1 MTRQDFINH
10 HLLNRSILSII
21 LYPLSLINQAIQS
34 CRREW
39 YHHYKAKKADVK
51 IISIGNIT
59 AGGSGKT
66 PFTIWLAKKLMQ
78 QGRKIAVSHRGYKGD
93 FENNNT
99 LISDRDNVLPAAKK
113 AGDEAQLLAEK
124 LPGIPVCAGKDRWK
138 SIQMLCEAYPDLE
151 MIILDD
157 SFQHLKV
164 KHDID
169 IVIFKTAKPLGNG
182 FLLPAG
188 ILREPLSA
196 IKDADLIIFNGE
208 GDIPETFPKYN
219 KDIHQ
224 GSYQVEG
231 IYVSNQTRI
240 EVSELKSRRL
250 GIISGIADP
259 LSLETTISNLNLEW
273 QFHLKFPDHY
283 HFANTNDQQTMENQI
298 EGSQIDY
305 ILTTEKDYTKL
316 KHLVLSAPCAVIRI
330 EFYLFNDDAI
340 VTSIVIH

>member
-1 MTRQDFINH
+1 M
-10 HLLNRSILSII
+10 
-21 LYPLSLINQAIQS
+21 
-34 CRREW
+34 
-39 YHHYKAKKADVK
+39 ADVK

-78 QGRKIAVSHRGYKGD
+78 QGRKSAVSHRGYKGEY
-93 FENNNT
+93 ENNNT
-99 LISDRDNVLPAAKK
+99 LISSRDKIFSAAKR

-124 LPGIPVCAGKDRWK
+124 LPGIPVCAGKDRWR

-208 GDIPETFPKYN
+208 GDIPETFQKYN

-224 GSYQVEG
+224 GNYRVEG
-231 IYVSNQTRI
+231 IYVNNQIRI
-240 EVSELKSRRL
+240 DVGELKSRRL

-259 LSLETTISNLNLEW
+259 HSLETTIANLDIEW
-273 QFHLKFPDHY
+273 QFHLQFPDHY
-283 HFANTNDQQTMENQI
+283 PFSKSIDLKQIENQI
-298 EGSQIDY
+298 AMYETEY

-316 KHLVLSAPCAVIRI
+316 KHLTLSVPCAVIKI
-330 EFYLFNDDAI
+330 EFYLISDELPAI
-340 VTSIVIH
+340 F